1 MEYNWHKPQP
11 VDEKV
16 IKEIDDKITFLN
28 QSTALT
34 PIHTP
39 IPTKNTYPTPD
50 EFINFYNDFTFFK
63 TPLNF
68 SIKDDILTIVNQTPN
83 AHPITIGMYSIISVL
98 AAKYD
103 VQVME
108 NIDLKKGIKTL
119 PDFDKVN
126 TQIKQKS
133 WDIQAMFVDI
143 YQYSDPRCISE
154 CKKYHELMAL
164 PLFLRIEFL
173 EFERSLVSQKVTNGI
188 LEGLKERDAQLEQIR
203 KDYVTKYENEKTL
216 HRTETDR
223 FKKDTQKYNIILEQL
238 KTRNDNLSQKLESV
252 NEENSGY

>member
-68 SIKDDILTIVNQTPN
+68 SIKVGLTRLNLDKSASAYRKLVKMEYTMQKTSTDIENGVSN
-83 AHPITIGMYSIISVL
+83 A
-98 AAKYD
+98 
-103 VQVME
+103 
-108 NIDLKKGIKTL
+108 
-119 PDFDKVN
+119 
-126 TQIKQKS
+126 
-133 WDIQAMFVDI
+133 
-143 YQYSDPRCISE
+143 
-154 CKKYHELMAL
+154 
-164 PLFLRIEFL
+164 
-173 EFERSLVSQKVTNGI
+173 
-188 LEGLKERDAQLEQIR
+188 
-203 KDYVTKYENEKTL
+203 
-216 HRTETDR
+216 
-223 FKKDTQKYNIILEQL
+223 
-238 KTRNDNLSQKLESV
+238 
-252 NEENSGY
+252 